1 MSQSQRSFLPGPS
14 LWLKVSTRVFTVTES
29 TKTPFMLN
37 RHFCRCD
44 IGTIGFKTLGLPN
57 NLSVMIFAAASLS
70 ETSRRFGSISSMHP
84 LLQLLLAD
92 DAGPAE
98 GLIVQ
103 VLLVP
108 GGGAG
113 AGLQGAVAAHGAV
126 VLEH

>member
-1 MSQSQRSFLPGPS
+1 
-14 LWLKVSTRVFTVTES
+14 
-29 TKTPFMLN
+29 
-37 RHFCRCD
+37 
-44 IGTIGFKTLGLPN
+44 
-57 NLSVMIFAAASLS
+57 MIFAAASLILHLIRDR
-70 ETSRRFGSISSMHP
+70 ETSRRFGSISTMHP

-108 GGGAG
+108 ASGGAG
-113 AGLQGAVAAHGAV
+113 TRPQGAVPAHGAV